1 MQNPNGQQFGLDTA
15 LLCSGGKR
23 ALISERQREH
33 KPAVRLGDR
42 QMQPGAFVS
51 QRLQGCGDR
60 MSSARISSRL
70 DPPLARSTSRAV
82 LAVVQKRAISEHS
95 YPVASK
101 PGCDQIEAFA
111 VPAPHDAA
119 GQPQPSRCVLHVPI
133 A

>member
-51 QRLQGCGDR
+51 QRL
-60 MSSARISSRL
+60 
-70 DPPLARSTSRAV
+70 
-82 LAVVQKRAISEHS
+82 RAISTEDGRS
-95 YPVASK
+95 RVRFASRW
-101 PGCDQIEAFA
+101 
-111 VPAPHDAA
+111 
-119 GQPQPSRCVLHVPI
+119 SRCFCS
-133 A
+133 ASASCCASRSAQSCA